1 MIDGVSKLSFTKCF
15 DLRVFEL
22 GMPRLAA
29 TLVMV
34 IVLDNLIIS
43 RSNRTTRM
51 NRYRFEDVV
60 EVDGEILEV
69 VVVLELVLVL
79 ELDLD

>member
-1 MIDGVSKLSFTKCF
+1 MECRRTWRDIDMMIE
-15 DLRVFEL
+15 LRVLEL
-22 GMPRLAA
+22 GKLRLAP

-34 IVLDNLIIS
+34 VVLDNLIIS

-69 VVVLELVLVL
+69 VVVLELALVL

>member
-1 MIDGVSKLSFTKCF
+1 MMI

-22 GMPRLAA
+22 GVLKR
-29 TLVMV
+29 TIVMV
-34 IVLDNLIIS
+34 VVLDNLIIS
-43 RSNRTTRM
+43 RSNRTTRI

-69 VVVLELVLVL
+69 VVVLELVLVI